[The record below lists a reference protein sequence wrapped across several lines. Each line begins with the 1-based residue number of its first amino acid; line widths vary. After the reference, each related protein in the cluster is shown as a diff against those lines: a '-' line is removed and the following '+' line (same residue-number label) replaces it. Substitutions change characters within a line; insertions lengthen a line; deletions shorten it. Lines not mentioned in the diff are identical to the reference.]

1 MTETG
6 SPKGDSLD
14 TLVSRLP
21 QPRHPLH
28 GKAPRAVA
36 LPENIVCFQRRSASE
51 LNRPNKGRAL
61 HHRHVLVFAVE
72 GTVTVCVDDREVRLS
87 AGEGLLV
94 FPFQFHHYIDA
105 ASEKLS
111 WLYVTFELAESDSLQ
126 PMRFRSFAVTPDMRH
141 DLVELLESYADEQQS
156 ERVALYLAVIL
167 SRLRNMG
174 HKRAPKKTAA
184 SVSQLVTRVN
194 TLAQSSSA
202 ALSIQDIADSLGI
215 SASHLRERFR
225 ASCGVSLGHHL
236 RRLRLEKACG
246 LLRLTSQRV
255 SEIADQ
261 CGFTSIYS
269 FSRAFRE
276 AYGISPREYRND
288 R

>member
-6 SPKGDSLD
+6 PQKSDSLES
-14 TLVSRLP
+14 LVSRHP

-28 GKAPRAVA
+28 GKAPQAVA
-36 LPENIVCFQRRSASE
+36 LPENIFCFQRRSASE

-61 HHRHVLVFAVE
+61 HHRHVLVFAVH
-72 GTVTVCVDDREVRLS
+72 GTVTISVDDREVCLS
-87 AGEGLLV
+87 GGEGLLI

-105 ASEKLS
+105 TSEELS
-111 WLYVTFELAESDSLQ
+111 WLYVTFELAASDSLE
-126 PMRFRSFAVTPDMRH
+126 PMRFRSFALAPEIRRE
-141 DLVELLESYADEQQS
+141 LVQLLESYADEQQA
-156 ERVALYLAVIL
+156 ERVPLFLAIIL

-174 HKRAPKKTAA
+174 HKRAPRKAATTAP
-184 SVSQLVTRVN
+184 QLVTRVN
-194 TLAQSSSA
+194 TLAQGSNE

-215 SASHLRERFR
+215 STSHLRERFR

-276 AYGISPREYRND
+276 AYGISPRQYRND